1 MEQKRRSRILTV
13 AVLGVLAVVA
23 FVGML
28 SRLGPQARKPL
39 PGAGEDGFRFKEP
52 TITLYVN
59 ETGQKKSIKFE
70 DYIAGVVAAE
80 TEPGWPREALAAQA
94 ILARTFTLQKIKYEK
109 GVPQHGADAST
120 STEEFQAY
128 NPARITANVR
138 QAVAMTRGMV
148 IRYKGRYIR
157 AWFHSNAGG
166 KTATAVEG
174 LDFRKESTPYVAV
187 VSDPG
192 QKVAPP
198 EERSWTASFT
208 PETVR
213 AAVRK
218 QTGKDPG
225 PVTSAS
231 IVQRGPSGRATLIR
245 IGNTTISGPAL
256 RLGLGPERMKSTL
269 LDRLEVSGSQLVMS
283 GRGRGHGVGMSQ
295 WGAYY
300 LAKRGTAPADI
311 IRYYFKG
318 VTVDKIWR

>member
-1 MEQKRRSRILTV
+1 MEQKKRSQYLTTAALVIL
-13 AVLGVLAVVA
+13 GVVA

-28 SRLGPQARKPL
+28 SRLAPQTKKPL
-39 PGAGEDGFRFKEP
+39 PGGGGDGFKMKEP
-52 TITLYVN
+52 TITLYIN
-59 ETGQKKSIKFE
+59 ETGQKKRIKME

-80 TEPGWPREALAAQA
+80 TEPGWPREVLAAQA

-128 NPARITANVR
+128 DSSRITSDIR

-148 IRYKGRYIR
+148 VRYKGRYIR

-166 KTATAVEG
+166 KTATAAEG
-174 LDFRKESTPYVAV
+174 LDFRKEATPYIAV

-198 EERSWTASFT
+198 QERAWTAYF
-208 PETVR
+208 PLETVR
-213 AAVRK
+213 SAVRK

-225 PVTSAS
+225 QITSAS
-231 IVQRGPSGRATLIR
+231 VISRGPSGRATMIR
-245 IGNTTISGPAL
+245 IGSVTISGPAL

-269 LDRLEVSGSQLVMS
+269 IDRLEVSGGQLVIS

-300 LAKRGTAPADI
+300 LARQGKTPVDI
-311 IRYYFKG
+311 IKYYFKG
-318 VTVDKIWR
+318 VTVDKLWR